1 MTKKRNVAS
10 GRCGAKVDKKRFGER
25 VEAIFLERA
34 VSRGLAIAKPWGDS
48 ERYDFIIDAG
58 EKLWRVQVK
67 SSSYKPIGRY
77 GYPFKA
83 YTRSWKCGNA
93 YTADQIDVLAAY
105 VVPEDIWFI
114 IPLEALN
121 NAMAFVIHTYPRR
134 NLNNR
139 GQHRAHDFEPY
150 REAWWILGG
159 EKSAGAKAGG

>member
-1 MTKKRNVAS
+1 MRLRVGGERRGRGWGGRNFKRLGRGLGESSTNEGETTLTKKRNVAS
-10 GRCGAKVDKKRFGER
+10 VRCSAKVDKKRFGER

-93 YTADQIDVLAAY
+93 YTADQIDVLR
-105 VVPEDIWFI
+105 PTSC
-114 IPLEALN
+114 LRTSGSSSRSK
-121 NAMAFVIHTYPRR
+121 H
-134 NLNNR
+134 
-139 GQHRAHDFEPY
+139 
-150 REAWWILGG
+150 
-159 EKSAGAKAGG
+159 